1 MYHSETIFFRYPR
14 VPRPAYANRDHLL
27 ETNTTRHEL
36 EAHLKPTNP
45 TWEIL
50 NMRPSRKKTP
60 KSQAIPLGFI
70 VQPLTL
76 KFQANYSSFTTL
88 TMTVYEEFQEQ
99 KLHNTWERKKKIH
112 TAFNKPKIQP
122 DIGIVITKGRKKLK
136 PTKWKYYPA
145 QISS

>member
-1 MYHSETIFFRYPR
+1 MEQWKENSVKLIYHSKTIFFRYPR
-14 VPRPAYANRDHLL
+14 VPRPASANLGHLL
-27 ETNTTRHEL
+27 ETNPTRHEL

-50 NMRPSRKKTP
+50 NMRPSRKKSP

-99 KLHNTWERKKKIH
+99 KLHNTWERKKKYTLRSINQK
-112 TAFNKPKIQP
+112 FSLILVLLLPKEE
-122 DIGIVITKGRKKLK
+122 K
-136 PTKWKYYPA
+136 
-145 QISS
+145 S